1 MSNDTQNHQLNHIP
15 NLHFTKTLIIWLR
28 QSFVGTIPKTPV
40 PLPLLNYKQTY
51 RHTDLLRLYI
61 GNLRLLLHSFIC

>member
-40 PLPLLNYKQTY
+40 PFTVVKLQTDIQTHRFIEIIY
-51 RHTDLLRLYI
+51 R
-61 GNLRLLLHSFIC
+61 